1 MIRAESFPHDALL
14 HLGLLIASKKAA
26 QAARFF
32 VFYLCASN
40 ALKGPFEIA
49 ISFAA
54 F

>member
-1 MIRAESFPHDALL
+1 MIREENFPHDGLY
-14 HLGLLIASKKAA
+14 LGLLIANKKAA

>member
-1 MIRAESFPHDALL
+1 MIRAEGFAPRRFAHGFVDCEQ
-14 HLGLLIASKKAA
+14 KAA

-32 VFYLCASN
+32 VFYLCASD
-40 ALKGPFEIA
+40 ALKGHFEIA

>member
-1 MIRAESFPHDALL
+1 MIRAEGFASHYAL
-14 HLGLLIASKKAA
+14 HMGLLIAGKKAA

-32 VFYLCASN
+32 VFYLCASD

>member
-1 MIRAESFPHDALL
+1 MIRAENFVPRRFAPRFVDCEQ
-14 HLGLLIASKKAA
+14 KAA

-32 VFYLCASN
+32 VFHLCASN

>member
-1 MIRAESFPHDALL
+1 MIREEDFPHDAL
-14 HLGLLIASKKAA
+14 HLGLLIAGKKAS

-40 ALKGPFEIA
+40 TLKGPFEIV